1 MASETRTS
9 TEQNEAYARAGDS
22 VTVLT
27 TLNAVSGSLTADQ
40 KDEIK
45 RNYLHLEGEIAK
57 DDLGS
62 NDTSSWAALITAAK
76 SKEAA

>member
-1 MASETRTS
+1 MARTS
-9 TEQNEAYARAGDS
+9 DEQNAAYARAGDS
-22 VTVLT
+22 VTVIT
-27 TLNAVSGSLTADQ
+27 ALNAVSGSLTADQ

-45 RNYLHLEGEIAK
+45 RNYLHLEGEIAR

-76 SKEAA
+76 SKESA

>member
-1 MASETRTS
+1 MAIDPRTS

-22 VTVLT
+22 VTLIT
-27 TLNAVSGSLTADQ
+27 ALNAVSGSLDADQ

-45 RNYLHLEGEIAK
+45 RNYEHLELEIAN

-62 NDTSSWAALITAAK
+62 NDISSWAALIAAAK
-76 SKEAA
+76 TKESA

>member
-9 TEQNEAYARAGDS
+9 DEQNAAYSRAGDS
-22 VTVLT
+22 VTVIT
-27 TLNAVSGSLTADQ
+27 ALNAVSGSLDADQ

-45 RNYLHLEGEIAK
+45 RNYEHLEVEIAK

-76 SKEAA
+76 AKESA

>member
-1 MASETRTS
+1 MTVDPRTS

-22 VTVLT
+22 VTLIT
-27 TLNAVSGSLTADQ
+27 ALNAVSGSLDADQ

-45 RNYLHLEGEIAK
+45 RNYEHLEIEIAN

-62 NDTSSWAALITAAK
+62 NDISSWAALIAAAK
-76 SKEAA
+76 TKESA